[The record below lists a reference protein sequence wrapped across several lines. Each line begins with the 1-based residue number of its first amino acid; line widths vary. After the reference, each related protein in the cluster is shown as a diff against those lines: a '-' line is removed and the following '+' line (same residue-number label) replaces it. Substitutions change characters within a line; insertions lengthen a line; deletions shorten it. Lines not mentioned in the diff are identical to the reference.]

1 MQASRRWYVLA
12 SIRCEIVDFLNNVC
26 NILALVLGNSQ
37 SSGTKQV
44 NTGTFYT
51 QPNTQTNTQT
61 NSIPY
66 NNGGS
71 ATTVL
76 SVPSGQ
82 TQTIYQQA
90 PAASVSRSR
99 FDYPVP
105 SLRRDIPSYFT
116 PCPRL
121 CRTKCHSYCPK
132 DCCGFYK
139 RSVHGIHKPN
149 MVWAKY
155 YLDPSKIPGY
165 SNYWSKKSVISYE
178 NATERP

>member
-1 MQASRRWYVLA
+1 M
-12 SIRCEIVDFLNNVC
+12 NNVC

-155 YLDPSKIPGY
+155 YLDPSKMPGY
-165 SNYWSKKSVISYE
+165 SNY
-178 NATERP
+178 